1 MSKNLNL
8 DPVLL
13 NINSINSSFSEKNV
27 NLYGCY
33 ESQDSAIGNDF
44 NDNLTIDVI
53 PRLENYRRSLRNTFK
68 QETNYKT
75 LSSVIISDSYCCLK
89 ANVLEEFE
97 MRRLS
102 YICSKC
108 LGIEEI

>member
-13 NINSINSSFSEKNV
+13 NINSINSCFSEKNI

-33 ESQDSAIGNDF
+33 ESQDSA
-44 NDNLTIDVI
+44 
-53 PRLENYRRSLRNTFK
+53 
-68 QETNYKT
+68 
-75 LSSVIISDSYCCLK
+75 SYCCLK
-89 ANVLEEFE
+89 ANVLEGFE

-108 LGIEEI
+108 LGIEGI

>member
-1 MSKNLNL
+1 MLLTIMSKNLNL

-13 NINSINSSFSEKNV
+13 DINSINSSFSEKNI

-33 ESQDSAIGNDF
+33 ESQDSAIGNDI

-68 QETNYKT
+68 QRPTIE
-75 LSSVIISDSYCCLK
+75 LLHQSSFDEYL
-89 ANVLEEFE
+89 NVNE
-97 MRRLS
+97 
-102 YICSKC
+102 Y
-108 LGIEEI
+108 